1 MHSLT
6 SLTKCVT
13 YQEVIFSHDKNDR
26 RKIFPKKRIT
36 FLKNGDSQTYLTFLI
51 NFAVDGFNLP

>member
-1 MHSLT
+1 M
-6 SLTKCVT
+6 TKMT
-13 YQEVIFSHDKNDR
+13 EE
-26 RKIFPKKRIT
+26 IFPKKRIT